1 MPRMNAPDVPGSS
14 GEPEIDFDL
23 PDEELRLL
31 GHRVVD
37 LMIEAI
43 RAERSD
49 PVLAPVSGPELKA
62 RLDEA
67 LPETG
72 ASFED
77 LLTVF
82 RDEILPHC
90 RHNGHPRFFGYVCT
104 SADPLGMLADLLA
117 SAINQPVTAWRSAP
131 SATAVERQLVRWLHR
146 LTGFEGEGGLLVSG
160 GSAAN
165 FHGLACA
172 VTEAERRA
180 GLPPGSRHRLTVH
193 LSREGHVSLRKAA
206 QLLGIPPR
214 QVHILDVDKERR
226 LVPEALRQRLARD
239 MDEGLVP
246 AAVCASAGTA
256 NAGTIDPLE
265 EIADLCAEHRVWLH
279 IDGAYGAPA
288 VLTEDYRWMAE
299 TFARAD
305 SMSLDPHK
313 WLFAPA
319 DAGCVLVR
327 DDETARR
334 AFMLASEYT
343 EVAQTDPVERY
354 AFFDHG
360 FEMSRRFRG
369 LKVWAILKTRGTAGL
384 RSAIGHDIALRRY
397 LDERIAAEPRLE
409 ALASELSI
417 ACFRYRPAG
426 MSGERAAGETSREIL
441 NEINRSILETLVEE
455 GGCYLSPT
463 TLEGRYA
470 LRVCIV
476 NFRTRREDIDFLV
489 DEILRIGDGL
499 DRQTTGRG

>member
-1 MPRMNAPDVPGSS
+1 MPHPDSPGAPDLSPEPG
-14 GEPEIDFDL
+14 IVFDL
-23 PDEELRLL
+23 PPEELRRL

-37 LMIEAI
+37 LMIETL

-72 ASFED
+72 TSFDD
-77 LLTVF
+77 LLSVF
-82 RDEILPHC
+82 RDDILPFC
-90 RHNGHPRFFGYVCT
+90 RRNGHPRFFGYVCT

-131 SATAVERQLVRWLHR
+131 SATAVERRVVRWLHR
-146 LTGFEGEGGLLVSG
+146 LTGFDGEGGLLVSG

-206 QLLGIPPR
+206 QILGVPPR
-214 QVHILDVDKERR
+214 QVYLLDVDEERR
-226 LVPEALRQRLARD
+226 LLQNALRDRLARD
-239 MDEGLVP
+239 LADGLVP
-246 AAVCASAGTA
+246 AVVCASAGTA
-256 NAGTIDPLE
+256 NAGTVDPLE
-265 EIADLCAEHRVWLH
+265 EVADLCAEHGVWLH

-288 VLTEDYRWMAE
+288 VLTEDYRWMARA
-299 TFARAD
+299 FARAD
-305 SMSLDPHK
+305 SLSLDPHK

-319 DAGCVLVR
+319 GAGCVLLR

-334 AFMLASEYT
+334 AFMLSSEYT

-360 FEMSRRFRG
+360 LEMSRRFRG
-369 LKVWAILKTRGTAGL
+369 LKVWAILKARGTRGL
-384 RSAIGHDIALRRY
+384 RSAIAHDIALRRY

-409 ALASELSI
+409 PLASELSI

-426 MSGERAAGETSREIL
+426 EASREAL
-441 NEINRSILETLVEE
+441 NDLNRSILETLVEE
-455 GGCYLSPT
+455 GGCYMSPT

-489 DEILRIGDGL
+489 EEILRLGAERERNGVP
-499 DRQTTGRG
+499 